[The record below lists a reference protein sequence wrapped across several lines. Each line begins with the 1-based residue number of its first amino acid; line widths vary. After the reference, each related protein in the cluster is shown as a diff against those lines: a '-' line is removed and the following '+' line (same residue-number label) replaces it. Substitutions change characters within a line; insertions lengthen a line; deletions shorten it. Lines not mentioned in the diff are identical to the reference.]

1 MHDLPPASPLA
12 VGHSASLTKTIS
24 HEDLQRFAEISLDT
38 NPVHFDEAFARTT
51 RFGGVIA
58 HGMIPAGLISA
69 VIGTRLP
76 GPGSIYLGQT
86 LQFKRPVRPGETL
99 TATVTVVSLRADKK
113 IATLTTTVS
122 NEAGEAVL
130 TGEATVL
137 YADVAGA

>member
-1 MHDLPPASPLA
+1 
-12 VGHSASLTKTIS
+12 
-24 HEDLQRFAEISLDT
+24 
-38 NPVHFDEAFARTT
+38 
-51 RFGGVIA
+51 
-58 HGMIPAGLISA
+58 MIPAGLISA